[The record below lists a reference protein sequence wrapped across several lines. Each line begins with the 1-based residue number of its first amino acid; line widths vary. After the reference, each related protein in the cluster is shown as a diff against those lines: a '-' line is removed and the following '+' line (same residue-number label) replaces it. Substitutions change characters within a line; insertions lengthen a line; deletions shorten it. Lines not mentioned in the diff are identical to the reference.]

1 MEMLTLVAVLRFI
14 QVIHFTGNVG
24 YRLPTLDLLD
34 LSGNSGTMSE
44 CAVLVGRPMLNA
56 LSGEL
61 MLNKW
66 TFVSRHALD
75 LKFVYC
81 DPGCV
86 LKPVCC
92 YCILSM

>member
-1 MEMLTLVAVLRFI
+1 MYVYLCWL
-14 QVIHFTGNVG
+14 QVIHLTGNMG

-34 LSGNSGTMSE
+34 LSGSAGTMSE
-44 CAVLVGRPMLNA
+44 CAVLVGRPMLNV

-66 TFVSRHALD
+66 MFVSRHALD

-81 DPGCV
+81 DPGYIDMFV
-86 LKPVCC
+86 TAVC
-92 YCILSM
+92 L

>member
-1 MEMLTLVAVLRFI
+1 MCVCNL

-34 LSGNSGTMSE
+34 LSGNSGSMSE

-61 MLNKW
+61 TLNKW
-66 TFVSRHALD
+66 TYVSRHALD

-86 LKPVCC
+86 LKFLLEQSV
-92 YCILSM
+92 I

>member
-1 MEMLTLVAVLRFI
+1 MVDCCFCVCL
-14 QVIHFTGNVG
+14 QVIHYTGNVG

-61 MLNKW
+61 ALNRW
-66 TFVSRHALD
+66 TYVSRHALD
-75 LKFVYC
+75 LKFIYC

-86 LKPVCC
+86 LMFV
-92 YCILSM
+92 